1 MINMHFV
8 LTNIHIQKTAMGRTK
23 DFLAAQT
30 AAEWRKQYMEQK
42 RFDVETKRVLL
53 AGLQQSGY
61 SLEEALP
68 EILEELRQL
77 GSSSSSQALYAK
89 TAAQF
94 ILAYLELGFSYL
106 RHRELFDPIL
116 EWAGLD
122 SLSVSAF
129 WRCNPFIPLKKN
141 PVRSMFRRWPASSRN
156 SHTIIQAVEDVLRR
170 VSSRDIGCYQYYTAR
185 RDGTFTSLYQLNVY
199 EDYAIFHDVM
209 ENRYYTLAPEPVRVP
224 LNLP

>member
-1 MINMHFV
+1 MINMQFV

>member
-1 MINMHFV
+1 
-8 LTNIHIQKTAMGRTK
+8 
-23 DFLAAQT
+23 
-30 AAEWRKQYMEQK
+30 MEQK

-122 SLSVSAF
+122 NPSVSAF

-185 RDGTFTSLYQLNVY
+185 MDGTFTSLYQLNVY

>member
-1 MINMHFV
+1 MINMQFV

-122 SLSVSAF
+122 NLSVSAF

>member
-122 SLSVSAF
+122 NLSVSAF

-185 RDGTFTSLYQLNVY
+185 WDGTFTSLYQLNVY

>member
-1 MINMHFV
+1 
-8 LTNIHIQKTAMGRTK
+8 
-23 DFLAAQT
+23 
-30 AAEWRKQYMEQK
+30 MEQT

-53 AGLQQSGY
+53 TGLQQSGY

>member
-1 MINMHFV
+1 M
-8 LTNIHIQKTAMGRTK
+8 
-23 DFLAAQT
+23 
-30 AAEWRKQYMEQK
+30 MEQQ

-68 EILEELRQL
+68 EILEELKRL
-77 GSSSSSQALYAK
+77 GGPSSSPKLYAK

-122 SLSVSAF
+122 SLSLPAF
-129 WRCNPFIPLKKN
+129 WRCNPFIPLKKS
-141 PVRSMFRRWPASSRN
+141 PVRSMFRKWPASPHN

-170 VSSRDIGCYQYYTAR
+170 VSTGDVGCYQYYTAR

-209 ENRYYTLAPEPVRVP
+209 ENRYYTLSAGPVRLP
-224 LNLP
+224 LNLPLS

>member
-53 AGLQQSGY
+53 TGLQQSGY

-94 ILAYLELGFSYL
+94 ILAYLSWDSAICGIGSFST
-106 RHRELFDPIL
+106 LFWNGPAWI
-116 EWAGLD
+116 AC
-122 SLSVSAF
+122 LSPPSGAATPSF
-129 WRCNPFIPLKKN
+129 P
-141 PVRSMFRRWPASSRN
+141 
-156 SHTIIQAVEDVLRR
+156 
-170 VSSRDIGCYQYYTAR
+170 
-185 RDGTFTSLYQLNVY
+185 
-199 EDYAIFHDVM
+199 
-209 ENRYYTLAPEPVRVP
+209 
-224 LNLP
+224 

>member
-1 MINMHFV
+1 
-8 LTNIHIQKTAMGRTK
+8 
-23 DFLAAQT
+23 
-30 AAEWRKQYMEQK
+30 MEQQ

-77 GSSSSSQALYAK
+77 GSCSSSQELYAK

-106 RHRELFDPIL
+106 RHGELFDPIL

-122 SLSVSAF
+122 GLSAL
-129 WRCNPFIPLKKN
+129 RPFGAVILFVPLKKN
-141 PVRSMFRRWPASSRN
+141 PVRSMFRKWPASPHN
-156 SHTIIQAVEDVLRR
+156 SHTIIQAVEDVIRR
-170 VSSRDIGCYQYYTAR
+170 V
-185 RDGTFTSLYQLNVY
+185 TSA
-199 EDYAIFHDVM
+199 EA
-209 ENRYYTLAPEPVRVP
+209 
-224 LNLP
+224 

>member
-1 MINMHFV
+1 
-8 LTNIHIQKTAMGRTK
+8 
-23 DFLAAQT
+23 
-30 AAEWRKQYMEQK
+30 MEQQ

-61 SLEEALP
+61 SLEKAIP
-68 EILEELRQL
+68 EILGELTQL
-77 GSSSSSQALYAK
+77 GRSSSSQELYAK

>member
-1 MINMHFV
+1 
-8 LTNIHIQKTAMGRTK
+8 
-23 DFLAAQT
+23 
-30 AAEWRKQYMEQK
+30 MEQK

-199 EDYAIFHDVM
+199 EYYAIFHDVM